1 MGYSL
6 NQLSIAGFVV
16 ALGLLVDDSI
26 VAVENI
32 ARHVRMG
39 YSRTD
44 AAIAGEMAED
54 SRREQAGAGLDRLT
68 AAEFARFGELNTAYV
83 ARFGFPFIYAVKGAN
98 KLDILAAF
106 ADRLANAPA
115 TEFATALAQIS
126 RIFRFRI
133 EDRVRL

>member
-1 MGYSL
+1 M
-6 NQLSIAGFVV
+6 QLLRLKIPNIDRV
-16 ALGLLVDDSI
+16 GLVLDISQILADRRF
-26 VAVENI
+26 NI
-32 ARHVRMG
+32 LSMEV
-39 YSRTD
+39 
-44 AAIAGEMAED
+44 
-54 SRREQAGAGLDRLT
+54 
-68 AAEFARFGELNTAYV
+68 ELNTAYV